1 MNDNEIK
8 QLLENIEVQPSP
20 RCWEAIDG
28 ALGAT
33 AGSASAAAT
42 KATAQATRHL
52 SSVAVKTI
60 IAGSAATFVAAGAL
74 VTALLLSHPTEP
86 ATTPATP
93 ATETSAVTPESDAT
107 ALLPDT
113 ANTSNAPTLSQ
124 HSSIITDENTTE
136 NTLTEIPATSPTTET
151 SSPTESVTAPV
162 AATTRP
168 AAAPAT
174 SSQQSNTQP
183 TAKTTQK
190 PAPKSSA
197 PSTQPVSTPQPIPQ
211 TEDPVLAGRDDI
223 DFSQPIAIEIPNVIT
238 PNGDGYND
246 LFVIKGI
253 EHCEKSKLII
263 RSKSGAIVLQVN
275 NYQNNWDA
283 QNAPDGTYFY
293 QFYYTIHGIEEIRS
307 GALTII
313 R

>member
-33 AGSASAAAT
+33 AGSASA
-42 KATAQATRHL
+42 ATAQATRHL

-86 ATTPATP
+86 TTTPATP
-93 ATETSAVTPESDAT
+93 ATETSAITPESDAT

-136 NTLTEIPATSPTTET
+136 NTLTEVPATSPTTET

-162 AATTRP
+162 AVTTRP

-190 PAPKSSA
+190 PAPKSST

-246 LFVIKGI
+246 QFIIKGI
-253 EHCEKSKLII
+253 ENCEKSKLII

-275 NYQNNWDA
+275 NYENNWDA

-307 GALTII
+307 GTLTII

>member
-28 ALGAT
+28 ALGAA
-33 AGSASAAAT
+33 AGSTSAAAT
-42 KATAQATRHL
+42 KAAAQATRHL
-52 SSVAVKTI
+52 SSAAVKAI
-60 IAGSAATFVAAGAL
+60 IAGSVAAIVTGSAL
-74 VTALLLSHPTEP
+74 VTALLLSHPDKP
-86 ATTPATP
+86 ATTLASTT
-93 ATETSAVTPESDAT
+93 TETNAAAPQSDAT

-113 ANTSNAPTLSQ
+113 STTTLSPALPQ
-124 HSSIITDENTTE
+124 HSSTIPHEKTAE
-136 NTLTEIPATSPTTET
+136 NTLTEVPPTSATTET
-151 SSPTESVTAPV
+151 PTPTEVVTAPV
-162 AATTRP
+162 ATTTRS
-168 AAAPAT
+168 AAAPT
-174 SSQQSNTQP
+174 VSSQQSNTQP

-197 PSTQPVSTPQPIPQ
+197 PSTPPVSTPQPIDR

-223 DFSQPIAIEIPNVIT
+223 DFSKPIAIEIPNVIT

-246 LFVIKGI
+246 QFIIKGI
-253 EHCEKSKLII
+253 ENCEKSKLII

-275 NYQNNWDA
+275 NYENNWDA

-307 GALTII
+307 GTLTII

>member
-28 ALGAT
+28 ALGA
-33 AGSASAAAT
+33 AGGTSAAAT
-42 KATAQATRHL
+42 KAAAQATRHL
-52 SSVAVKTI
+52 SSTAVKAI

-113 ANTSNAPTLSQ
+113 STTANTPALSQ
-124 HSSIITDENTTE
+124 HSPTINHENPTE
-136 NTLTEIPATSPTTET
+136 NTLTEVPATPVTTET
-151 SSPTESVTAPV
+151 TPPTESLTTPV

-174 SSQQSNTQP
+174 SSQQSNTP
-183 TAKTTQK
+183 STTETTTKTSPKTTT
-190 PAPKSSA
+190 PTS
-197 PSTQPVSTPQPIPQ
+197 QPVSTPQPIDQ
-211 TEDPVLAGRDDI
+211 TEDPVLVGHDDI

-246 LFVIKGI
+246 QFIIKGI
-253 EHCEKSKLII
+253 ENCEKSKLII
-263 RSKSGAIVLQVN
+263 RSKSGSIVLQVN